1 MNLPALVIVLV
12 VISILLRGTK
22 GAAKANNFIVML
34 KVAAIIFVIVAGA
47 FFIDPVNWTPFIPA
61 QTVITENGV
70 SHNAYGVA
78 GIARPQP
85 HPQPTDRPIRCG
97 KHMAGADSGPC
108 AIRRQC

>member
-1 MNLPALVIVLV
+1 MNLPAFVIVLV

-34 KVAAIIFVIVAGA
+34 KVSAIIFVIVAGA

-70 SHNAYGVA
+70 SKCIWLLVLLLVLLLFSLL
-78 GIARPQP
+78 
-85 HPQPTDRPIRCG
+85 
-97 KHMAGADSGPC
+97 M
-108 AIRRQC
+108 